1 MLDLL
6 QDLMDLLNLVTVC
19 LEVLVIL
26 DLDHLILSKQH
37 MEEVVVLMEVLGV
50 YTITQE
56 IPDLVVVEEEELI
69 IEVGVLVDPVV
80 IVAVLVQMVLT
91 MAAEAA
97 VVKVD
102 QVVVEALL
110 LVVMV
115 DLEKLNLGLTQP
127 FIHR

>member
-91 MAAEAA
+91 MAAVAA

-115 DLEKLNLGLTQP
+115 ELEKLNLGLTQP